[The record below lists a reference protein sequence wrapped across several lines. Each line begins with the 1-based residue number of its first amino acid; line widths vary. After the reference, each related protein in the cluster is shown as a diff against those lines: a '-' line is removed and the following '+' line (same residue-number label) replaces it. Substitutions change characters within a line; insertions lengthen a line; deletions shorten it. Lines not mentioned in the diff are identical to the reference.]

1 MKLIPETAY
10 PELSC
15 NCYWQDGLAI
25 DCGPHASFPCEPELV
40 LLTHGH
46 YDHCGGVKGKALL
59 HEGDWDVK
67 RLNEAFWDFERPP
80 SIEPLKQKQVEWN
93 GFSLKVIET
102 PGHTPGSVCFFDEE
116 NKTLYSGDT
125 LFAEGVGRTDLW
137 GGDEEALEKSLEL
150 IESLDWKTVC
160 PGHGPV
166 KSR

>member
-1 MKLIPETAY
+1 MKLIPETVY

-25 DCGPHASFPCEPELV
+25 DCGPRASFPREPELV

-59 HEGDWDVK
+59 HEGDWNVK

-80 SIEPLKQKQVEWN
+80 SIGPLKQKQVEWN

-137 GGDEEALEKSLEL
+137 GGDEEALAKSLKL
-150 IESLDWKTVC
+150 IDSLDWETLC

-166 KSR
+166 KRR